1 MHPAFI
7 LLALL
12 FFPAVEVYLLFRWL
26 ESDPVFASLWLACA
40 TLGGLYLVRRAKAG
54 FREVVSQMR
63 DGASL
68 DAILKFGKLWLVGA
82 LLFFPGVISD
92 ALAIL
97 ALLLPGRIFSA
108 KKNQRRESP
117 RIIEGEYER
126 EDD

>member
-1 MHPAFI
+1 M
-7 LLALL
+7 
-12 FFPAVEVYLLFRWL
+12 
-26 ESDPVFASLWLACA
+26 
-40 TLGGLYLVRRAKAG
+40 RRAKAG

-63 DGASL
+63 GGASL

-92 ALAIL
+92 VLAIL

-108 KKNQRRESP
+108 KTNQRRESP

>member
-1 MHPAFI
+1 M
-7 LLALL
+7 
-12 FFPAVEVYLLFRWL
+12 
-26 ESDPVFASLWLACA
+26 
-40 TLGGLYLVRRAKAG
+40 RRAKAG